1 MQFKKL
7 NPIGWDVNQNLY
19 DPIRKRLI
27 EIAKKFLESIEV
39 PIEIKNI
46 YLTGSLCSYEWT
58 PTSDWD
64 LHIIV
69 KAEEGYCGQ
78 LTIEDYFDVKSKVFN
93 KERNI
98 FIKGYPVEVNIK
110 EKEVLLKDKAVY
122 DLIKAE
128 WVAKPVIPDKTLD
141 NPEVLEK
148 TKKMQNIID
157 SAIENEAS
165 IEKLKKI
172 RDVIKNL
179 RKTGLASGGEFS
191 TGNLV
196 FKKLRHT
203 GYIKKLY
210 DYKAKIQ
217 DKALSMESFKNYIK
231 KNILFSF

>member
-1 MQFKKL
+1 MQNKKL
-7 NPIGWDVNQNLY
+7 NPVGWDINQNLY

-69 KAEEGYCGQ
+69 KSEEGYCGK
-78 LTIEDYFDVKSKVFN
+78 LTVDDYFDVKSKVFN
-93 KERNI
+93 KERSI

-110 EKEVLLKDKAVY
+110 EKEDLLKDKAVY

-128 WVAKPVIPDKTLD
+128 WVAEPVIPDKTLN

-148 TKKMQNIID
+148 AKKIQDMVD
-157 SAIENEAS
+157 SAIDNEAS
-165 IEKLKKI
+165 IEELKKI
-172 RDVIKNL
+172 RDIIKNS
-179 RKTGLASGGEFS
+179 RKTGLASDGEFS

-217 DKALSMESFKNYIK
+217 DKELSMESFTDYIRKN
-231 KNILFSF
+231 NLFPF